1 MGCDNDFT
9 LIASLRKTTNIG
21 SPSLMYGILAE
32 DPLKKMMGILHF
44 IKIPASMSH
53 LQRGSSGNLQQIIV
67 DARAGDETALN
78 QLAEYLLPKA
88 FEMARSG
95 MKALSPMDDY
105 EDVAISAV
113 KSICLRFREGTCD
126 FLGEIELGSLLQKFV
141 IGKLRDQKKYH
152 FAEKRDIKLN
162 DARELSR
169 SGPFVQDHAVET
181 ADSIW
186 LDEQSALLTVSEQ
199 AYLEQ
204 MLDGLGSDVQGLFS
218 ELVKRL
224 GEKPMKVLMLI
235 TSESMSNTELSEALD
250 CAPSSIERYRRAIR
264 NKLEEIVNG

>member
-1 MGCDNDFT
+1 MT
-9 LIASLRKTTNIG
+9 L
-21 SPSLMYGILAE
+21 P
-32 DPLKKMMGILHF
+32 LHF
-44 IKIPASMSH
+44 IKFSPSMSH
-53 LQRGSSGNLQQIIV
+53 FQPGNSGSLQQIIV

-78 QLAEYLLPKA
+78 QIAEYLLPKA
-88 FEMARSG
+88 FDIARSR
-95 MKALSPMDDY
+95 MQALSPMDDY

-126 FLGEIELGSLLQKFV
+126 FLGEIELGRLLQKFV
-141 IGKLRDQKKYH
+141 IGKVRDQRKYH

-162 DARELSR
+162 DDREHSR
-169 SGPFVQDHAVET
+169 SVPSVQDHAGET

-186 LDEQSALLTVSEQ
+186 LDEQSASLTVPEQ
-199 AYLEQ
+199 VYLEQ
-204 MLDGLGSDVQGLFS
+204 TLEGLGADVHGLFS

-224 GEKPMKVLMLI
+224 DEKPRQVLMLI
-235 TSESMSNTELSEALD
+235 TSKSMSNSELSEALD